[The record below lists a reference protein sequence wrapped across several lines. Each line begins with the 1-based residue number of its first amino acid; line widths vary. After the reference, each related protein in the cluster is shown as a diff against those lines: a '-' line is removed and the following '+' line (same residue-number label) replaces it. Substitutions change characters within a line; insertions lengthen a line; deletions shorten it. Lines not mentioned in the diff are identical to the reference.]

1 MSNGWKTILV
11 SAIIFSIAIGI
22 GACCHNSQSIKRL
35 GKDIKSDLGGGL
47 DRTVTVYTADGEVLK
62 AYKGKID
69 LETTEGGIVK
79 FDLNGQRIMYYN
91 CYVEV
96 IENIEEGADDE
107 DN

>member
-1 MSNGWKTILV
+1 MKSDGWKFILLATI
-11 SAIIFSIAIGI
+11 IATITVLI
-22 GACCHNSQSIKRL
+22 GACCYNSQSMRRGI
-35 GKDIKSDLGGGL
+35 KDIRSDLNGGL

-62 AYKGKID
+62 TYKGKID

-96 IENIEEGADDE
+96 IENVKETKQ
-107 DN
+107 

>member
-1 MSNGWKTILV
+1 MTKGEVVKGMIL
-11 SAIIFSIAIGI
+11 ALIIIGIVVGI
-22 GACCHNSQSIKRL
+22 GACCYNSQSFKRM

-62 AYKGKID
+62 TYKGKID

-96 IENIEEGADDE
+96 IENKETE
-107 DN
+107 

>member
-1 MSNGWKTILV
+1 MNSGWKTILV
-11 SAIIFSIAIGI
+11 TAIILAIALGI
-22 GACCHNSQSIKRL
+22 GACCYNSQSIKRTA
-35 GKDIKSDLGGGL
+35 KDIRSDLNGGL

-62 AYKGKID
+62 TYKGKID

-96 IENIEEGADDE
+96 IENIKEVE
-107 DN
+107 